1 MSRRRLQ
8 KVERQMT
15 SKTKRADRDVPY
27 AVTYAIKCLLDAL
40 QVLWRC
46 GDTKR
51 PQVIERGYTTTHV
64 VSWAEG
70 DCTYFFRSLTVRLTV
85 SGVRNETHIISAT
98 IGLQRHQ
105 FSESQPEF
113 WSIAWP
119 GFVFIEIDGSPYQAY
134 FYEEGYENYCPIHI
148 RKVGDTLWTVGNL
161 HNLPDRNLYNDE
173 DPLWWKSET
182 IPPNTDDWR
191 KPYLEKVLGKIE

>member
-1 MSRRRLQ
+1 
-8 KVERQMT
+8 MT

-51 PQVIERGYTTTHV
+51 PQVIEREYTTTHV
-64 VSWAEG
+64 VSRTEEN
-70 DCTYFFRSLTVRLTV
+70 CTCFFRSLTVRLVV
-85 SGVRNETHIISAT
+85 SHTDKTTHAISAT
-98 IGLQRHQ
+98 LGLQRHQ
-105 FSESQPEF
+105 FSPISSEEPEL

-119 GFVFIEIDGSPYQAY
+119 GFMFIEIDGSLYQAY